1 LWFTFHNSQ
10 AEFIK
15 PKSAPEVRLRKHLK
29 FFVLILLAIT
39 ILWLFGRNLDWSKVK
54 EYVAEADA
62 RLLVIAT
69 LIVCSTY
76 LIRAFRWRTLLEPL
90 TKASL
95 RPLFIATTVGFG
107 SVFVFGRAGEVVR
120 PVVLSL
126 RDRKVRPAAAFVTIM
141 VERLCDTVVVVIFFA
156 LSLLWV
162 KAPPGHALEFTRV
175 RYIGL
180 GLLGAALLGLL
191 GLAWFRRKSGSAIQG
206 VDRLLKKLSFVPERV
221 THGITATLEQLATAL
236 GILADPRELVRV
248 TFWSVLLWAVIL
260 VAYWLVL
267 KAFGLP
273 FGPAESIFVMGFAMI
288 GSLVPTPG
296 GAAGAFEAAT
306 AAGLMLLSITKDQ
319 AAAVALITHLILFA
333 PALGFGLYYLLRG
346 EISIARLRQMTTP
359 EAVEHAVEDEKIELD
374 EKKKVPIAS

>member
-1 LWFTFHNSQ
+1 
-10 AEFIK
+10 
-15 PKSAPEVRLRKHLK
+15 LRKHIK
-29 FFVLILLAIT
+29 FFVLILLAVA

-54 EYVAEADA
+54 EYVAEADG

-76 LIRAFRWRTLLEPL
+76 LIRAFRWRTLLAPL
-90 TKASL
+90 TTASL

-141 VERLCDTVVVVIFFA
+141 IERLCDTVVVVIFFA

-162 KAPPGHALEFTRV
+162 KAPPGHVLEFTQV

-180 GLLGAALLGLL
+180 GLLGAALMGLL
-191 GLAWFRRKSGSAIQG
+191 GLAWFRRRSASAIQG
-206 VDRLLKKLSFVPERV
+206 VERLLKKLRFVPERV

-236 GILADPRELVRV
+236 GILADLRELVRV
-248 TFWSVLLWAVIL
+248 TFWSVLLWGVIL

-306 AAGLMLLSITKDQ
+306 AAGLMLLTIAKDQ

-333 PALGFGLYYLLRG
+333 PSLGFGLYYLLRG

-374 EKKKVPIAS
+374 EKKEVPIAS